1 MPRLWKQF
9 IQMTRTR
16 CACETNER
24 WLTAAAV
31 NGVSDEDAICA
42 KYGVTKIETVAEEYV
57 ACVGQWPMMTMI
69 SHAENQGKRERQ
81 RETERGTLQCIIDF
95 FPPPWENFSM
105 ILRRHQ
111 GRARNGSQSASDQVT
126 EGWRKRVSHL

>member
-1 MPRLWKQF
+1 
-9 IQMTRTR
+9 MTRTR

-57 ACVGQWPMMTMI
+57 ACVGQLPMMTMI
-69 SHAENQGKRERQ
+69 SHAENQGKRERE
-81 RETERGTLQCIIDF
+81 RERGTLQCIIDF
-95 FPPPWENFSM
+95 FPPPFGKISP
-105 ILRRHQ
+105 
-111 GRARNGSQSASDQVT
+111 
-126 EGWRKRVSHL
+126 

>member
-1 MPRLWKQF
+1 LMPRLWKQF

-57 ACVGQWPMMTMI
+57 ACVGQLPMMTMI
-69 SHAENQGKRERQ
+69 SHAENQGKRERE
-81 RETERGTLQCIIDF
+81 RERDVAMYHRF
-95 FPPPWENFSM
+95 FPPTFWENFSM

>member
-57 ACVGQWPMMTMI
+57 ACVGQLPMMTMI
-69 SHAENQGKRERQ
+69 SHAENQGKRERE
-81 RETERGTLQCIIDF
+81 REGRCNVSSI
-95 FPPPWENFSM
+95 FSPH
-105 ILRRHQ
+105 LLGKFLHDSKASPR
-111 GRARNGSQSASDQVT
+111 QSKKWIT
-126 EGWRKRVSHL
+126 KCF